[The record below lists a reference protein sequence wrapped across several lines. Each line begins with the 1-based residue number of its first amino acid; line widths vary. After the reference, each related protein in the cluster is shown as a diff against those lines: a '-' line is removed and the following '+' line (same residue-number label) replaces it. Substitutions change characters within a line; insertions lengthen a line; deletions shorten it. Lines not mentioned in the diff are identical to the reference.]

1 MWEGCTCVCRGLRSG
16 EAAGPPRA
24 GVTCK
29 CEPVT
34 GTELWYCAREL
45 CHRLAPYTQF
55 GRQAGPVKGILHG
68 TEDPNPV
75 WTGAIFEPRE
85 KEDVRH
91 LPALGLNLLCKF
103 PEHVRPIPLPLQ
115 RPPWSPSHSL
125 CLWDNSLSR
134 WAVYFAQRQLCHNSR
149 RDPEFSQQ
157 TSGPEGDRKWARK
170 PRAHFIIDQE
180 ERLRNT
186 LRTRGYQEAPH
197 GRGVASEGHSWSTG
211 YPGDGITGSGC

>member
-1 MWEGCTCVCRGLRSG
+1 MCWYLRSG

-29 CEPVT
+29 CELPVT
-34 GTELWYCAREL
+34 GTEPWYCAREL

-55 GRQAGPVKGILHG
+55 GRRAGPMKGILHG

-91 LPALGLNLLCKF
+91 LSALGLNLLCKF
-103 PEHVRPIPLPLQ
+103 PEHVRPIPLPCRDPLGVLVT
-115 RPPWSPSHSL
+115 H
-125 CLWDNSLSR
+125 CLWDNSLSCL
-134 WAVYFAQRQLCHNSR
+134 AVCFAQRQLSHNSR

-157 TSGPEGDRKWARK
+157 TSGPEGDRKWVRK
-170 PRAHFIIDQE
+170 PRTHFITDQE

-186 LRTRGYQEAPH
+186 LRTQGCHRGTT
-197 GRGVASEGHSWSTG
+197 W
-211 YPGDGITGSGC
+211 